1 MSKILKRPM
10 FRKGGSTGEGIMS
23 KVEPRQNYAQG
34 QSVQSIYKQLQP
46 LFRSAIDQRR
56 DDTLSN
62 FLIRGG
68 LNLIQGTGEDRG
80 LLREAAASFKGP
92 TEQAIKER
100 TATDALRTQ
109 ADIGAIGAAVK
120 IASAKKDR
128 GFATQTFEE
137 QVKNKQNFYRN
148 AAYTGKQAIKYSR
161 NAPKEV
167 RAEMQLK
174 TKFYGP
180 VEKIEDAINIA
191 KQSPEGTVFLDVDK
205 SSYFMVK
212 EGKVIP
218 VTFEQA
224 VAFNMKK

>member
-10 FRKGGSTGEGIMS
+10 FKKGGSTGEGIMS

-109 ADIGAIGAAVK
+109 ADLGAIGAAVK
-120 IASAKKDR
+120 IASAKRDK

-137 QVKNKQNFYRN
+137 QVIR
-148 AAYTGKQAIKYSR
+148 S
-161 NAPKEV
+161 
-167 RAEMQLK
+167 
-174 TKFYGP
+174 
-180 VEKIEDAINIA
+180 
-191 KQSPEGTVFLDVDK
+191 
-205 SSYFMVK
+205 
-212 EGKVIP
+212 
-218 VTFEQA
+218 
-224 VAFNMKK
+224 